1 MAYMLPYIP
10 LVQVHNY
17 LCILMYTYVLRSTA
31 GVHAL
36 TLFLSGTSVSGA
48 WMPRVPPELAS
59 ADHPVIF

>member
-1 MAYMLPYIP
+1 
-10 LVQVHNY
+10 
-17 LCILMYTYVLRSTA
+17 MYTYALVTEQA

-48 WMPRVPPELAS
+48 WMPRVPPELAR